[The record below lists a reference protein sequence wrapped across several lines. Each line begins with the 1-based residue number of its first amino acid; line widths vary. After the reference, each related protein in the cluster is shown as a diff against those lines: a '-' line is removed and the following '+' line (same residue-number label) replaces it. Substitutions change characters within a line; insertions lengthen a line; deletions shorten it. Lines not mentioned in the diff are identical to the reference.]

1 MGASYPSNWNTFY
14 FWSGYSA
21 RVPYLR
27 RQLVV
32 GALVAN
38 AVRPAPGFFI
48 SVPSMF
54 AGWLVSELAPHV
66 MAATAIDTARELVRG
81 DDRHP
86 LAPLVGAANLVGLAY
101 VLRGGVRSSQLFE
114 SGLAEALGTE
124 YRSELESRH
133 TDLDWKTPLRQLVWP
148 FRDVPRDIEV
158 IKDVS
163 YHDDHGRR
171 GLLDVYRP
179 TGEVNDAPVLLQVH
193 GGGWTIG
200 NKDQQGLPLMRH
212 MASRGWVCFAIN
224 YRLSPRSTWPAHIVD
239 VKRSIAWIREHG
251 KEYGADPSFIAITG
265 GSAGGHLTA
274 LAALTPNDPEYQPGF
289 EDADTTLQAAVP
301 FYGVYDM
308 ANATEE
314 KAVAK
319 MRDFF
324 LAPLVFREDAKS
336 NPEPFEKA
344 SPILRVRKDAPPFYV
359 IHGVNDTLVSVG
371 QAREFVERLREAS
384 DHAVAFS
391 ELSGTQHAFDVFPS
405 VRSQHSVRGVDRFLR
420 WAYDNWRGVPTAS
433 DDEMEASDPRE

>member
-1 MGASYPSNWNTFY
+1 MS
-14 FWSGYSA
+14 
-21 RVPYLR
+21 YLR
-27 RQLVV
+27 RQAII

-38 AVRPAPGFFI
+38 AVRPAPGFLI
-48 SVPSMF
+48 SFPSMF

-66 MAATAIDTARELVRG
+66 MAATAVDTVREVARRDG
-81 DDRHP
+81 HSG
-86 LAPLVGAANLVGLAY
+86 LAPLVGAANLLGLAY
-101 VLRGGVRSSQLFE
+101 VLRGGVQSQRTFE
-114 SGLAEALGTE
+114 SGLAEALGKT
-124 YRSELESRH
+124 YREELESRH
-133 TDLDWKTPLRQLVWP
+133 SDLDWKTPFRQLVWP

-158 IKDVS
+158 IKNVS
-163 YHDDHGRR
+163 YHPDHGRR
-171 GLLDVYRP
+171 GLLDVYKP
-179 TGEVNDAPVLLQVH
+179 SGDVSGAPVLLQVH

-224 YRLSPRSTWPAHIVD
+224 YRLSPRSSWPAHIVD

-251 KEYGADPSFIAITG
+251 KEYGADPAFIAITG

-301 FYGVYDM
+301 FYGVYDL
-308 ANATEE
+308 AGATEE
-314 KAVAK
+314 KAVEK

-324 LAPLVFREDAKS
+324 LAPLVFRDSASS

-359 IHGVNDTLVSVG
+359 IHGVNDTLVSIG
-371 QAREFVERLREAS
+371 QARSFVEELRDAS
-384 DHAVAFS
+384 DHAVAFT
-391 ELSGTQHAFDVFPS
+391 ELTGTQHAFDIFPS

-420 WAYDNWRGVPTAS
+420 WAYDSWRGVPTAS
-433 DDEMEASDPRE
+433 DDEVEAQDPRG